1 MLYGFGEFLYRRKIF
16 MLLYKCIKMYRTV
29 SQFFGFYPK
38 FIQGKKS
45 HKNQT
50 EKIKTKLRKIRQ
62 NPRKTLDIFALC
74 SNKIQSQNYTFV
86 IPLFL
91 LIQKLYEKSAVSHAH
106 SELKKY
112 AIFNYLSLLIR
123 VSVALNG
130 EFINFPLILAGFI
143 KILMIDTA
151 LNLKHFYQ
159 GQANLILFLHDR
171 CSNF

>member
-1 MLYGFGEFLYRRKIF
+1 

-50 EKIKTKLRKIRQ
+50 EKFKTKLRKIRQ

-74 SNKIQSQNYTFV
+74 YNKIQSQNYTFV

-106 SELKKY
+106 SGLKKY
-112 AIFNYLSLLIR
+112 AIFNYLPLLIR
-123 VSVALNG
+123 MSVVR
-130 EFINFPLILAGFI
+130 
-143 KILMIDTA
+143 
-151 LNLKHFYQ
+151 LK
-159 GQANLILFLHDR
+159 NNI
-171 CSNF
+171 

>member
-1 MLYGFGEFLYRRKIF
+1 MAYIFLDYTVAIRAIIWIWRNFLYNHEIF
-16 MLLYKCIKMYRTV
+16 MLLYKCIKMYRTA
-29 SQFFGFYPK
+29 SQFFGFYQK

-50 EKIKTKLRKIRQ
+50 EKFKTKLRKIRQ

-106 SELKKY
+106 RGLKKY
-112 AIFNYLSLLIR
+112 TTFNYLSLLIR
-123 VSVALNG
+123 VSVWG
-130 EFINFPLILAGFI
+130 G
-143 KILMIDTA
+143 
-151 LNLKHFYQ
+151 Y
-159 GQANLILFLHDR
+159 FLCK
-171 CSNF
+171 CSFLRAA

>member
-1 MLYGFGEFLYRRKIF
+1 

-50 EKIKTKLRKIRQ
+50 EKFKTKLRKIRQ

-106 SELKKY
+106 SGLKKY
-112 AIFNYLSLLIR
+112 TIFNYLSLLIR
-123 VSVALNG
+123 MSVSLV
-130 EFINFPLILAGFI
+130 FIYIC
-143 KILMIDTA
+143 
-151 LNLKHFYQ
+151 FY
-159 GQANLILFLHDR
+159 
-171 CSNF
+171 

>member
-1 MLYGFGEFLYRRKIF
+1 
-16 MLLYKCIKMYRTV
+16 MLLYKCIKMYRTA

-50 EKIKTKLRKIRQ
+50 EKFKTKLRKIRQ

-91 LIQKLYEKSAVSHAH
+91 LIQKLYEKSSVSHAH
-106 SELKKY
+106 RGLKKIHY
-112 AIFNYLSLLIR
+112 IQLLI
-123 VSVALNG
+123 SVNPYVVGSSPTARAKIDNPLFQAF
-130 EFINFPLILAGFI
+130 EQRAFYCYYYIFSIN
-143 KILMIDTA
+143 
-151 LNLKHFYQ
+151 
-159 GQANLILFLHDR
+159 
-171 CSNF
+171 

>member
-16 MLLYKCIKMYRTV
+16 MMLYKCIKTYRTA

-50 EKIKTKLRKIRQ
+50 EKFKTKLRKIRQ
-62 NPRKTLDIFALC
+62 SPRKTLDIFALC

-86 IPLFL
+86 IQLFL

-106 SELKKY
+106 CELKKHTT
-112 AIFNYLSLLIR
+112 FNYLSLLIR
-123 VSVALNG
+123 MSLVRVQLP
-130 EFINFPLILAGFI
+130 EP
-143 KILMIDTA
+143 
-151 LNLKHFYQ
+151 HFTPS
-159 GQANLILFLHDR
+159 
-171 CSNF
+171 C

>member
-16 MLLYKCIKMYRTV
+16 MMLYKCIKMYRTV

-50 EKIKTKLRKIRQ
+50 EKFKTKLRKIRQ

-91 LIQKLYEKSAVSHAH
+91 LIQKLYEKSAVSYAH
-106 SELKKY
+106 DKLKNTLY
-112 AIFNYLSLLIR
+112 SITYLCQSVCHWFESNCPSQNLYRPVKGRFFFGFPSFFR
-123 VSVALNG
+123 V
-130 EFINFPLILAGFI
+130 
-143 KILMIDTA
+143 
-151 LNLKHFYQ
+151 
-159 GQANLILFLHDR
+159 R
-171 CSNF
+171 

>member
-1 MLYGFGEFLYRRKIF
+1 
-16 MLLYKCIKMYRTV
+16 MYRTV

-50 EKIKTKLRKIRQ
+50 EKFKTKLRKIRQ

-106 SELKKY
+106 HGLKKY
-112 AIFNYLSLLIR
+112 TIIKDLSLLIR
-123 VSVALNG
+123 MSLVRVQLPEPQFTPFLKATVFLWVSNLFSRFDNS
-130 EFINFPLILAGFI
+130 ILKNAIFNDFRT
-143 KILMIDTA
+143 L
-151 LNLKHFYQ
+151 
-159 GQANLILFLHDR
+159 
-171 CSNF
+171 

>member
-1 MLYGFGEFLYRRKIF
+1 
-16 MLLYKCIKMYRTV
+16 MYRTT

-50 EKIKTKLRKIRQ
+50 EKFKTKLRKIRQ

-106 SELKKY
+106 CGLKKY
-112 AIFNYLSLLIR
+112 TIFNYLSLLNPY
-123 VSVALNG
+123 VGWADG
-130 EFINFPLILAGFI
+130 AG
-143 KILMIDTA
+143 L
-151 LNLKHFYQ
+151 L
-159 GQANLILFLHDR
+159 
-171 CSNF
+171 CV

>member
-1 MLYGFGEFLYRRKIF
+1 
-16 MLLYKCIKMYRTV
+16 MLLYKCIKMYRTA

-50 EKIKTKLRKIRQ
+50 EKFKTKLRKIRQ

-106 SELKKY
+106 RGLKKY
-112 AIFNYLSLLIR
+112 TTFNCLSLLIR
-123 VSVALNG
+123 MSLVRVQLPEPRISADFCG
-130 EFINFPLILAGFI
+130 FFIVCRSP
-143 KILMIDTA
+143 
-151 LNLKHFYQ
+151 HFY
-159 GQANLILFLHDR
+159 AKLDKTCPNDIL
-171 CSNF
+171 

>member
-1 MLYGFGEFLYRRKIF
+1 M
-16 MLLYKCIKMYRTV
+16 MLYKCIKMYRTA

-50 EKIKTKLRKIRQ
+50 EKFKTKLRKIRQ

-91 LIQKLYEKSAVSHAH
+91 LIQKLYEKTAVVRTHFG
-106 SELKKY
+106 LKKY
-112 AIFNYLSLLIR
+112 SKN
-123 VSVALNG
+123 N
-130 EFINFPLILAGFI
+130 
-143 KILMIDTA
+143 
-151 LNLKHFYQ
+151 
-159 GQANLILFLHDR
+159 
-171 CSNF
+171 

>member
-1 MLYGFGEFLYRRKIF
+1 
-16 MLLYKCIKMYRTV
+16 MYRTV

-50 EKIKTKLRKIRQ
+50 EKFKTKLRKIRQ

-74 SNKIQSQNYTFV
+74 PNKIQLQNYTFV

-106 SELKKY
+106 RELKKY
-112 AIFNYLSLLIR
+112 TTFNYLSLLIR
-123 VSVALNG
+123 MSLVRVQLPEPRFTRLSFWAVFLWFPWLSGGSIIQVIKRAIFQALSNRIIKKVRNLTFFLDRVKSVH
-130 EFINFPLILAGFI
+130 I
-143 KILMIDTA
+143 
-151 LNLKHFYQ
+151 
-159 GQANLILFLHDR
+159 
-171 CSNF
+171 

>member
-1 MLYGFGEFLYRRKIF
+1 
-16 MLLYKCIKMYRTV
+16 MYRTA

-50 EKIKTKLRKIRQ
+50 EKFKTKLRKIRQ

-106 SELKKY
+106 RRLKKY
-112 AIFNYLSLLIR
+112 TIFNYLSLLIR
-123 VSVALNG
+123 ISLLGLNYTRRKLQKFAAKHLLLKRFSNRKKSGILCEIYQNTRTGPCVSTK
-130 EFINFPLILAGFI
+130 AG
-143 KILMIDTA
+143 
-151 LNLKHFYQ
+151 LKN
-159 GQANLILFLHDR
+159 A
-171 CSNF
+171 

>member
-1 MLYGFGEFLYRRKIF
+1 
-16 MLLYKCIKMYRTV
+16 MYRTV

-62 NPRKTLDIFALC
+62 NPRKTLDVFALC

-106 SELKKY
+106 RGLKKY
-112 AIFNYLSLLIR
+112 TTFNYLSLLIR
-123 VSVALNG
+123 MSVEQMGGNG
-130 EFINFPLILAGFI
+130 V
-143 KILMIDTA
+143 ILMILPEFCWFDMSVYTILHEFTR
-151 LNLKHFYQ
+151 LNQITLQ
-159 GQANLILFLHDR
+159 NLFNTFTQTKQI
-171 CSNF
+171 

>member
-1 MLYGFGEFLYRRKIF
+1 

-50 EKIKTKLRKIRQ
+50 EKFKTKLRKIRQ

-106 SELKKY
+106 NGLKKIHY
-112 AIFNYLSLLIR
+112 IQLLI
-123 VSVALNG
+123 SVNPYVA
-130 EFINFPLILAGFI
+130 IN
-143 KILMIDTA
+143 
-151 LNLKHFYQ
+151 
-159 GQANLILFLHDR
+159 
-171 CSNF
+171 